1 MLNLDLVKLHCRIDS
16 DDEDDLLRSYILS
29 AISYIQSQLNRN
41 LHNESVPDSDPTG
54 IVINPS
60 IQQAMLMIIAHW
72 YEHRESVVLGSVT
85 SKEIEDGAWRL
96 IQPFRIMGV

>member
-1 MLNLDLVKLHCRIDS
+1 MLNLDLIKLHCRIDS
-16 DDEDDLLRSYILS
+16 DDEDELLESYVNS
-29 AISYIQSQLNRN
+29 AKSYIQSQLNRK
-41 LHNESVPDSDPTG
+41 LHSESVPASDPTG
-54 IVINPS
+54 ILINPS